1 MTEMPALLLLI
12 AVGGAAGS
20 YARYRVATAVYA
32 RTGIDFPW
40 GTLAVNVIGS
50 FLLGGVVTGVEA
62 SPFRMQLAALLAV
75 GFLGDFTTFSSFAY
89 ESATLVRDR
98 QWRRAMAY
106 QAGSTM
112 AALAA
117 VALGMAAGAAW
128 VG

>member
-50 FLLGGVVTGVEA
+50 F
-62 SPFRMQLAALLAV
+62 
-75 GFLGDFTTFSSFAY
+75 
-89 ESATLVRDR
+89 
-98 QWRRAMAY
+98 
-106 QAGSTM
+106 
-112 AALAA
+112 
-117 VALGMAAGAAW
+117 ALGLSPPRRRPR
-128 VG
+128 

>member
-1 MTEMPALLLLI
+1 MTFWVLLAL
-12 AVGGAAGS
+12 GGAAGAV
-20 YARYRVATAVYA
+20 ARYTVSGWVQQRAGAA
-32 RTGIDFPW
+32 FPW